1 MLSLSQFKEALT
13 LLNDKECW
21 SVVAGAGTGS
31 TIHFEFGTKVPRR
44 VPLRSR
50 PHLTAEQVHYEGE
63 LDLFIQCAWRLE
75 SAQSVLCGSTDDDR
89 NDGPM
94 VQGLAALKGRTVR
107 GIEVADPIPDFEL
120 HFDGDLR
127 LKVFCD
133 QTNVETNDDNFSL
146 RVGETIYAVA
156 ARGRLA
162 IEKRSSQ

>member
-1 MLSLSQFKEALT
+1 MLSLSKLKEALT
-13 LLNDKECW
+13 LLNGKECW
-21 SVVAGAGTGS
+21 SVVAGAGPGS
-31 TIHFEFGTKVPRR
+31 DIHLEFGAKIPPR
-44 VPLRSR
+44 VPLRERSR
-50 PHLTAEQVHYEGE
+50 LTAEQARYEGE

-146 RVGETIYAVA
+146 RLGETIYAVA
-156 ARGRLA
+156 ARGHLA
-162 IEKRSSQ
+162 IEKRISQ